1 MGERL
6 SLSEIQQLVEDD
18 PELQNLS
25 EERHKM
31 FIDNLLESRI
41 LKHSGARVSNVACA
55 RDTRG
60 VMSRI
65 NVEVCFF
72 VLPARNILT
81 LEELE
86 NLSERV
92 GSYGFA
98 FITRGHV
105 HDSSIPGWVESNDS
119 IRFFREVLD
128 LDPLDV
134 ATKFEQ
140 WACARDKCM

>member
-25 EERHKM
+25 EEHHKM

-41 LKHSGARVSNVACA
+41 LKQSGARVSNVACT

-60 VMSRI
+60 VMGQI

-86 NLSERV
+86 NLSEHV

-98 FITRGHV
+98 FIMRGHV

-140 WACARDKCM
+140 WACTRDKCT